1 MAPPPPGYVSAG
13 YHLVRAVLDVGSS
26 DCRAG
31 GDGGGSDAA
40 ASDAAPSR
48 SRADVALLRAAL
60 PAQVEVIKRGT
71 GGERAAGDLAVFVTV
86 VEGGATV
93 VYEVRLERGDAR
105 GTTRIPPRSI
115 PFPSRRSEN

>member
-86 VEGGATV
+86 VEGGATA
-93 VYEVRLERGDAR
+93 VYEVRLEGAR
-105 GTTRIPPRSI
+105 AAA
-115 PFPSRRSEN
+115 PSRHGARE